1 MSSAVLPV
9 FYPANLCEPLTLGSN
24 GIVTDIVYD
33 RLLGAVSSRC
43 RRTKPDVS
51 SVLLA
56 SFFPVLQFVR
66 STGCSTGFGGFLR
79 AYGFTILGAAALVGA
94 LFPPPS

>member
-56 SFFPVLQFVR
+56 PFFPVLQGSR
-66 STGCSTGFGGFLR
+66 R
-79 AYGFTILGAAALVGA
+79 AVELECIRMTMIQVKLV
-94 LFPPPS
+94 